1 MIVAS
6 CTTNFYSTCVRPY
19 VTLVVFQKE
28 IFCPYNPIRPNIQ
41 NCLVKANF
49 PLQNFVAAGPLYG
62 FPSCSRIRRRNSHHD
77 FAVEGAR
84 DGGQGD
90 EPRHELHRDGGQGAR
105 RHQRRPVGPLR
116 PTDAGTNCIKIGL
129 PGKSILGDYF
139 QENMTSPRPLLILRI
154 SFQGRPILIQLLP
167 GGGQLHL
174 HLRAV
179 SRGDGH
185 AVEED
190 AAGLEVQL
198 AEDVQVAPPARLPP
212 QERQREGRHLGQGT
226 RLRPQDARELLIRRR
241 KW

>member
-19 VTLVVFQKE
+19 VTLVVFQTE

-41 NCLVKANF
+41 NSLVKANF

-116 PTDAGTNCIKIGL
+116 PTDAG
-129 PGKSILGDYF
+129 
-139 QENMTSPRPLLILRI
+139 
-154 SFQGRPILIQLLP
+154 
-167 GGGQLHL
+167 GGQLHV
-174 HLRAV
+174 HLRAGMQFN
-179 SRGDGH
+179 RKTI
-185 AVEED
+185 
-190 AAGLEVQL
+190 GLSFGL
-198 AEDVQVAPPARLPP
+198 KN
-212 QERQREGRHLGQGT
+212 G
-226 RLRPQDARELLIRRR
+226 LRFRFDSETCLNYPFLNIFLV
-241 KW
+241 